1 MQCESGTCL
10 FRALLETLRCGW
22 YLGDRWTSW
31 LYDSNVLAHVVHA
44 GSCIN
49 ACFCLL
55 QAPRMLVSQY
65 LTKESK

>member
-1 MQCESGTCL
+1 MVRVWNAFIPSTVREVKVW
-10 FRALLETLRCGW
+10 W